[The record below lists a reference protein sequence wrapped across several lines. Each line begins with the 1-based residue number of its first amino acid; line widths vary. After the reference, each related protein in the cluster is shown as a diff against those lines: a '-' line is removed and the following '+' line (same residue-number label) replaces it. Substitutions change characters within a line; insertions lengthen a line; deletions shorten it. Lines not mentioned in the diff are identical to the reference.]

1 MEHIKRRV
9 AISYY
14 LVQRQTDFRKQKE
27 ILLDLIEKLCLQV
40 SDKRTY
46 DFSTVSKEEI
56 SMWNRDISNKIEL
69 LKKFQSTFSYEKELT
84 FISEKFEE
92 YEHFVGD
99 HFDDREYLCKSRNEL
114 QRPMRLIDSK
124 LVELAMNL
132 FQ

>member
-1 MEHIKRRV
+1 
-9 AISYY
+9 
-14 LVQRQTDFRKQKE
+14 
-27 ILLDLIEKLCLQV
+27 
-40 SDKRTY
+40 
-46 DFSTVSKEEI
+46 
-56 SMWNRDISNKIEL
+56 MWNRDISNKIEL

-84 FISEKFEE
+84 FISEKFDE